1 MPRPTLGSTAKE
13 RLTNMGKAAQKQR
26 ETQQQREQ
34 ERENELRQAA
44 LQSASSLLD
53 RTGPSYQSHTPLA
66 QLMAEQEAE
75 RERVRQASQRANAS
89 IALSN
94 RAQATNQIQ
103 SQADRNDN
111 VARLALNRM
120 GTEQVEGIRDRL
132 QEQAASLDPVVNA
145 DQYNQ
150 TVKRGQLVQDVL
162 NNRREQDYYTGLNAR
177 IQQAQAGVDASGVS
191 AGLANRANI
200 PNRPKYDDLRTVAQY
215 LSMEADGSGMAER
228 YGNALDYKATQMT
241 QDEKNTVLYYI
252 GTGEY
257 DTAAQYLS
265 DLERTLNERA
275 NSGFQETMT
284 QWAQEHP
291 VQGALTNIFSWPLS
305 IPATVDNLGE
315 AVRQKITG
323 EYAPADVN
331 RDAYLGARIGTGTS
345 QGVQE
350 AAREAAT
357 DTFGNET
364 AGDVAAFLAGT
375 GLSIGQNLTQL
386 PLGALT
392 LPAMAAS
399 SSGTHTVNALDRGAS
414 PGQAA
419 ILGLSNG
426 IIEALTEKLPLENLY
441 RLVGQTGRQGAGQ
454 VVRGILRQMGT
465 EATEESI
472 SEIANNI
479 VDTAV
484 MGENSEY
491 RQYVNQLV
499 QNGVPQNEAEKQA
512 FLQFYVYNTLQA
524 AAGGALSG
532 GILGGGASAIN
543 AIANRN
549 SAPVD
554 TYQPI
559 RREDRGMLIPET
571 REATVTTE
579 ESGPISQDTQQT
591 TAPQIASTEDYIR
604 NTIGNGRVSAA
615 QMSRNVQGRGD
626 AASALSDMMS
636 RREVGVDAEGNLYR
650 TNQANHGAARETE
663 RFNPLEDIDQD
674 IRFDTVLPSVDNPSL
689 PVAESYIRETLGEK
703 RRSAAD
709 ISQALSGQQGAADAL
724 RGTATAPDAGDS
736 LKERQ
741 FQVIRE
747 SNPAQDDYHTWIRDA
762 NEIKTF
768 EETLQDS
775 DWADY
780 DEFNPD
786 YTMEQARYA
795 LESGEITV
803 YSSYPIEAGVF
814 VSPSRME
821 AESYSGNGQVYEQR
835 VPLTDVAWIDPTQGQ
850 YAPVQAVGPESSVE
864 NPNLSGAETR
874 NYEQTVSV
882 ENQITRPINGSPYIN
897 TKTYRAVASGE
908 SPISSYT
915 GYGMFADDPNAV
927 DMYGDSLYTVDNSA
941 LPSIDDFKAAIEN
954 AWNEDLESGMLPVS
968 IESLA
973 ENFTGEQIAET
984 FDPRNIVDGA
994 DAWDDPDLTTWAFDK
1009 GIFDGVPGVKTS
1021 DGSIVWDESVIQ
1033 QTDKN
1038 AEILGYDQAE
1048 QERAVRAEDSTGAAP
1063 YGFDPYSNM
1072 LNEYGAIPE
1081 GENPSRVIDVPVSTD
1096 GNDRV
1101 SRAARTVMEAEITPE
1116 NMLGEVADAIVRGD
1130 LSHEVVT
1137 DKAATARARKT
1148 VENKGW
1154 DGALEEF
1161 HQAARSGRLSKNNVA
1176 LGQVLLNN
1184 AMNSG
1189 DSQMAIDLLVDY
1201 ASLAT
1206 AAGQTLQA
1214 QRMLKK
1220 LTPEGQL
1227 YGIQRSVSNIQEELQ
1242 QKYRDKAPDL
1252 EIPEELIEN
1261 FRNATDQDGRDAAA
1275 DAIYK
1280 NIASQVPSTWA
1291 DKWNAWRYMAMLT
1304 NPRTHTRNI
1313 FGNLGFVPVRMVKDA
1328 IATTLEA
1335 GADLVL
1341 PGGIQR
1347 TKAPLN
1353 PLSRADRSLVRA
1365 ALSDVQNVQEQLLG
1379 SGKYADS
1386 ATGKIDDY
1394 RTIFKFKPLEA
1405 VRKGNSNL
1413 MEIEDSWF
1421 SKSAYAGALAGYLK
1435 ANGVTAQQMTDGT
1448 VSQETLDAGRTY
1460 AIEEAQKATYRDA
1473 NALSDFISNLR
1484 YRGSN
1489 PVGRAL
1495 NTVVEGVLPF
1505 RRTPANIL
1513 MRGVEYS
1520 PVGLLNGVKE
1530 AVWDV
1535 HRGNKTAAE
1544 AIDDISAGLT
1554 GTGLLALGAWL
1565 ASMGVVTGGGSGDD
1579 EQDAQNDLTGQQ
1591 NYAMT
1596 IGDKNFTLDWLAPEA
1611 LPFFVGVE
1619 AYNVMSDQSEG
1630 GVTLDNI
1637 LSAFERITDPMLE
1650 MSMLQGVQ
1658 DAIETVQYA
1667 DSGTLLKVAANSVLS
1682 YFTQALPTLFGQI
1695 ERTTEDQRYTTF
1707 MDRTNGVPTDIQYT
1721 VGQALNKV
1729 PGVEFQQ
1736 IPYIDAWGRTESTG
1750 NLLERSLN
1758 NFLNPSY
1765 TSTDQTTDTDR
1776 ELQRLYDVGQTGVF
1790 PDRTAQSQKVDG
1802 EYMTADQYF
1811 QYATTKGQTS
1821 YDVVTDMIN
1830 SDIYQNMTDE
1840 EKANAIKK
1848 AYQYAGHIAAQ
1859 EVNPDHESDSYVANA
1874 TNAQDTLGVS
1884 TGEYLLMYQEY
1895 GASKME
1901 RLSELVQDG
1910 MSITDAEHLVGEK
1923 NYGSSDIQEYN
1934 EFVSAGLSDSDAEN
1948 LVDAMASLK
1957 PAEGSE
1963 SVSSLQKYRT
1973 MVNTVSGEENQ
1984 MTALSQVM
1992 SESEYEKLSA
2002 GTDYGVSPNA
2012 YVTFKE
2018 TVTQYDAN
2026 GNGTLT
2032 QEEVE
2037 NALDSFGGGL
2047 TLPGDTRVTLTND
2060 QKAVL
2065 WQLQGKNWSPRNNP
2079 YNTAIGQRVYDA
2091 LHEETSEETSG
2102 IRLPMA

>member
-34 ERENELRQAA
+34 ERKNELRQAA
-44 LQSASSLLD
+44 LQSASSLLG
-53 RTGPSYQSHTPLA
+53 RTGPSYQSTTPLS

-75 RERVRQASQRANAS
+75 REQVRQASQRANAS

-94 RAQATNQIQ
+94 RAQTENQVQ
-103 SQADRNDN
+103 SAADRQRDIALSGMSTDQLVSLRNSLSDQAAEADPQLDPTRYDQIARQGQAVQTELDKRYSADYENAPLQWKLGQNVGYVGGRAAAGILGALEGLVDAGATALADERYGRLLPSVGLAQGIAELTGNDDVLQN
-111 VARLALNRM
+111 AAEQALTISPTNDFRQSIEERYTPGTIARGVGELADTVTNMAPSIAANIVLPGSGLPLM
-120 GTEQVEGIRDRL
+120 AAQAGGTSAQEAYQNGADL
-132 QEQAASLDPVVNA
+132 EQAATYGTASGALEAGTEMLFGGLAGLGRGVLDSSVGNVVNRAISRLGGTKAGQVMSGLAQNSLVRALA
-145 DQYNQ
+145 DSAGEGVEEAISTALSPYLQRAIYDPNAENATAEELIQ
-150 TVKRGQLVQDVL
+150 SALLGAAAGGVFQGLGAIA
-162 NNRREQDYYTGLNAR
+162 RR
-177 IQQAQAGVDASGVS
+177 AGVDA
-191 AGLANRANI
+191 
-200 PNRPKYDDLRTVAQY
+200 
-215 LSMEADGSGMAER
+215 GSTTPRE
-228 YGNALDYKATQMT
+228 
-241 QDEKNTVLYYI
+241 NTTI
-252 GTGEY
+252 
-257 DTAAQYLS
+257 Q
-265 DLERTLNERA
+265 
-275 NSGFQETMT
+275 
-284 QWAQEHP
+284 
-291 VQGALTNIFSWPLS
+291 
-305 IPATVDNLGE
+305 
-315 AVRQKITG
+315 
-323 EYAPADVN
+323 
-331 RDAYLGARIGTGTS
+331 
-345 QGVQE
+345 
-350 AAREAAT
+350 
-357 DTFGNET
+357 
-364 AGDVAAFLAGT
+364 
-375 GLSIGQNLTQL
+375 
-386 PLGALT
+386 
-392 LPAMAAS
+392 
-399 SSGTHTVNALDRGAS
+399 
-414 PGQAA
+414 
-419 ILGLSNG
+419 
-426 IIEALTEKLPLENLY
+426 
-441 RLVGQTGRQGAGQ
+441 
-454 VVRGILRQMGT
+454 
-465 EATEESI
+465 
-472 SEIANNI
+472 
-479 VDTAV
+479 
-484 MGENSEY
+484 
-491 RQYVNQLV
+491 
-499 QNGVPQNEAEKQA
+499 
-512 FLQFYVYNTLQA
+512 
-524 AAGGALSG
+524 
-532 GILGGGASAIN
+532 
-543 AIANRN
+543 
-549 SAPVD
+549 
-554 TYQPI
+554 
-559 RREDRGMLIPET
+559 REDRGMLIPET
-571 REATVTTE
+571 REAATSAAE
-579 ESGPISQDTQQT
+579 NGPISQDGQQVT
-591 TAPQIASTEDYIR
+591 GPQIAADGQNNTASTEE
-604 NTIGNGRVSAA
+604 TGN
-615 QMSRNVQGRGD
+615 RG
-626 AASALSDMMS
+626 
-636 RREVGVDAEGNLYR
+636 ETVGV
-650 TNQANHGAARETE
+650 
-663 RFNPLEDIDQD
+663 
-674 IRFDTVLPSVDNPSL
+674 
-689 PVAESYIRETLGEK
+689 
-703 RRSAAD
+703 
-709 ISQALSGQQGAADAL
+709 
-724 RGTATAPDAGDS
+724 
-736 LKERQ
+736 
-741 FQVIRE
+741 
-747 SNPAQDDYHTWIRDA
+747 
-762 NEIKTF
+762 
-768 EETLQDS
+768 
-775 DWADY
+775 
-780 DEFNPD
+780 
-786 YTMEQARYA
+786 
-795 LESGEITV
+795 
-803 YSSYPIEAGVF
+803 
-814 VSPSRME
+814 
-821 AESYSGNGQVYEQR
+821 
-835 VPLTDVAWIDPTQGQ
+835 
-850 YAPVQAVGPESSVE
+850 VQ
-864 NPNLSGAETR
+864 N
-874 NYEQTVSV
+874 
-882 ENQITRPINGSPYIN
+882 ITRPINGSPYVN

-915 GYGMFADDPNAV
+915 GYGMFADDPNSV

-941 LPSIDDFKAAIEN
+941 LPSIDDFKAAIAN

-984 FDPRNIVDGA
+984 FDPKNIVDGA

-1009 GIFDGVPGVKTS
+1009 GIFDDAPGVKTS
-1021 DGSIVWDESVIQ
+1021 DGSIVWDDSVIQ

-1038 AEILGYDQAE
+1038 AEVFGYDQVE

-1101 SRAARTVMEAEITPE
+1101 SRAARTVMEAETTPE

-1184 AMNSG
+1184 AMNAG

-1280 NIASQVPSTWA
+1280 SIAEQVPSTWM

-1341 PGGIQR
+1341 PGGIRR

-1495 NTVVEGVLPF
+1495 NTVVEGIMPF

-1579 EQDAQNDLTGQQ
+1579 EQEAQNDLTGQQ

-1682 YFTQALPTLFGQI
+1682 YFTQALPTLSGQI

-1721 VGQALNKV
+1721 IGQALNKV

-1765 TSTDQTTDTDR
+1765 TSTDQTTETDR
-1776 ELQRLYDVGQTGVF
+1776 ELQRLYDAGQTGVF

-1802 EYMTADQYF
+1802 EYMSADQYV

-1848 AYQYAGHIAAQ
+1848 AYQYAGHIAAR

-1923 NYGSSDIQEYN
+1923 NYGSSDIKEYN
-1934 EFVSAGLSDSDAEN
+1934 EFVSSGLSDSDAEN
-1948 LVDAMASLK
+1948 LVDALASLE

-1973 MVNTVSGEENQ
+1973 VVNTVSGDENQ

-2102 IRLPMA
+2102 LRLPMA

>member
-1 MPRPTLGSTAKE
+1 MSVLSQAIDRIRAGERVSATTGKISLGQAIQNAKTAQQE
-13 RLTNMGKAAQKQR
+13 REDAQAQR
-26 ETQQQREQ
+26 ET
-34 ERENELRQAA
+34 ELRQTV
-44 LQSASSLLD
+44 LRNMTSLLD
-53 RTGPSYQSHTPLA
+53 RTAPSYQGSTPLA
-66 QLMAEQEAE
+66 QAMERREAE
-75 RERVRQASQRANAS
+75 RAKLAAAQQVVEGNNILSTQRTQANPIQAEARRQED
-89 IALSN
+89 L
-94 RAQATNQIQ
+94 TNL
-103 SQADRNDN
+103 
-111 VARLALNRM
+111 VLNRM
-120 GTEQVEGIRDRL
+120 ETDDLVSLRDNLRDRASAL
-132 QEQAASLDPVVNA
+132 DPALNPAEYNQTAKRGQMVDSVLDQRYRADYENAPFTWKAGQNLGYVTNRAAAGLLGAAEGLGDAGATMLADSRYRFLPSVGLVQGISGLLGEGDTLKETAEYALSHSPANEYRRSIEERYTPGAIARGVGELADTVTNMAPSIAANVLLPGAGLPLMAAQAGGSAAQDAYQNGATLEQAATYGTASGALEAGTEMLFGGLAGLGRGVLDSSVGSVVNQAINRLGGTKAGQVMSGLAQNSLVRALA
-145 DQYNQ
+145 DSAGEGVEEVISTALSPYLERAIYDPDAENA
-150 TVKRGQLVQDVL
+150 TAEELVQSALLGAAAGGVFQGL
-162 NNRREQDYYTGLNAR
+162 GAIARR
-177 IQQAQAGVDASGVS
+177 AGVDA
-191 AGLANRANI
+191 
-200 PNRPKYDDLRTVAQY
+200 
-215 LSMEADGSGMAER
+215 GSTTPRE
-228 YGNALDYKATQMT
+228 
-241 QDEKNTVLYYI
+241 NTTI
-252 GTGEY
+252 
-257 DTAAQYLS
+257 Q
-265 DLERTLNERA
+265 
-275 NSGFQETMT
+275 
-284 QWAQEHP
+284 
-291 VQGALTNIFSWPLS
+291 
-305 IPATVDNLGE
+305 
-315 AVRQKITG
+315 
-323 EYAPADVN
+323 
-331 RDAYLGARIGTGTS
+331 
-345 QGVQE
+345 
-350 AAREAAT
+350 
-357 DTFGNET
+357 
-364 AGDVAAFLAGT
+364 
-375 GLSIGQNLTQL
+375 
-386 PLGALT
+386 
-392 LPAMAAS
+392 
-399 SSGTHTVNALDRGAS
+399 
-414 PGQAA
+414 
-419 ILGLSNG
+419 
-426 IIEALTEKLPLENLY
+426 
-441 RLVGQTGRQGAGQ
+441 
-454 VVRGILRQMGT
+454 
-465 EATEESI
+465 
-472 SEIANNI
+472 
-479 VDTAV
+479 
-484 MGENSEY
+484 
-491 RQYVNQLV
+491 
-499 QNGVPQNEAEKQA
+499 
-512 FLQFYVYNTLQA
+512 
-524 AAGGALSG
+524 
-532 GILGGGASAIN
+532 
-543 AIANRN
+543 
-549 SAPVD
+549 
-554 TYQPI
+554 
-559 RREDRGMLIPET
+559 REDRGMLIPET
-571 REATVTTE
+571 RAATVTTE

-615 QMSRNVQGRGD
+615 QMSQNVQGRAD

-650 TNQANHGAARETE
+650 TNQANHGAAQETE

-674 IRFDTVLPSVDNPSL
+674 IRFDTVLPSVEDPNL
-689 PVAESYIRETLGEK
+689 PGGDRSY
-703 RRSAAD
+703 
-709 ISQALSGQQGAADAL
+709 GQ
-724 RGTATAPDAGDS
+724 S
-736 LKERQ
+736 
-741 FQVIRE
+741 V
-747 SNPAQDDYHTWIRDA
+747 
-762 NEIKTF
+762 
-768 EETLQDS
+768 
-775 DWADY
+775 
-780 DEFNPD
+780 
-786 YTMEQARYA
+786 
-795 LESGEITV
+795 SGE
-803 YSSYPIEAGVF
+803 
-814 VSPSRME
+814 
-821 AESYSGNGQVYEQR
+821 
-835 VPLTDVAWIDPTQGQ
+835 
-850 YAPVQAVGPESSVE
+850 
-864 NPNLSGAETR
+864 
-874 NYEQTVSV
+874 
-882 ENQITRPINGSPYIN
+882 NQNITRPINGSPYVN

-915 GYGMFADDPNAV
+915 GYGMFADDPNTV

-941 LPSIDDFKAAIEN
+941 LPSIDDFKAAIAN

-984 FDPRNIVDGA
+984 FDPKNIVDGA

-1038 AEILGYDQAE
+1038 AEIFGYDQAE

-1184 AMNSG
+1184 AMNAG

-1227 YGIQRSVSNIQEELQ
+1227 YGILRSVSNIQEELQ

-1261 FRNATDQDGRDAAA
+1261 FRNATDQDGRDSAME
-1275 DAIYK
+1275 AIYV
-1280 NIASQVPSTWA
+1280 NIASQVPSTWM

-1304 NPRTHTRNI
+1304 NPRTHIRNV

-1353 PLSRADRSLVRA
+1353 PLSLADRSLVQA
-1365 ALSDVQNVQEQLLG
+1365 AYSDVQNVQKQLLG

-1386 ATGKIDDY
+1386 ATGKIEDY

-1413 MEIEDSWF
+1413 MEVEDSWF
-1421 SKSAYAGALAGYLK
+1421 SKTAYAGALAGYLK

-1448 VSQETLDAGRTY
+1448 VNQETLDAGRTY
-1460 AIEEAQKATYRDA
+1460 AIKEAQKATYRDA

-1489 PVGRAL
+1489 PVGRSL
-1495 NTVVEGVLPF
+1495 NTVVEGILPF

-1721 VGQALNKV
+1721 IGQALNKV

-1802 EYMTADQYF
+1802 EYMSADQYV

-1910 MSITDAEHLVGEK
+1910 MNITDAEHLVGEK
-1923 NYGSSDIQEYN
+1923 NYGSSDIKEYN
-1934 EFVSAGLSDSDAEN
+1934 EFVSAGLSDSDAES
-1948 LVDAMASLK
+1948 LVDALASLE

-1973 MVNTVSGEENQ
+1973 VVNTVSGDENQ

-1992 SESEYEKLSA
+1992 SESEYEKLST
-2002 GTDYGVSPNA
+2002 GTNYGVSPNA

-2091 LHEETSEETSG
+2091 LHEETADETSG
-2102 IRLPMA
+2102 LRLPMA

>member
-1 MPRPTLGSTAKE
+1 MSVLSQAIDRIRAGERVSATTGKISLGQAIQNAKTAQQE
-13 RLTNMGKAAQKQR
+13 REDAQAQR
-26 ETQQQREQ
+26 ET
-34 ERENELRQAA
+34 ELRQTV
-44 LQSASSLLD
+44 LRNMTSLLD
-53 RTGPSYQSHTPLA
+53 RTAPSYQGSTPLA
-66 QLMAEQEAE
+66 QAMERREAE
-75 RERVRQASQRANAS
+75 RAKLAAAQQVVEGNNILSTQRTQANPIQAEARRQED
-89 IALSN
+89 L
-94 RAQATNQIQ
+94 TNL
-103 SQADRNDN
+103 
-111 VARLALNRM
+111 VLNRM
-120 GTEQVEGIRDRL
+120 ETDDLVSLRDNLRDRASAL
-132 QEQAASLDPVVNA
+132 DPALNPAEYNQTAKRGQMVDSVLDQRYRADYENAPFTWKAGQNLGYVTNRAAAGLLGAAEGLGDAGATMLADSRYRFLPSVGLVQGISGLLGEGDTLKETAEYALSHSPANEYRRSIEERYTPGAIARGVGELADTVTNMAPSIAANVLLPGAGLPLMAAQAGGSAAQDAYQNGATLEQAATYGTASGALEAGTEMLFGGLAGLGRGVLDSSVGSVVNQAINRLGGTKAGQVMSGLAQNSLVRALA
-145 DQYNQ
+145 DSAGEGVEEVISTALSPYLERAIYDPDAENA
-150 TVKRGQLVQDVL
+150 TAEELVQSALLGAAAGGVFQGL
-162 NNRREQDYYTGLNAR
+162 GAIARR
-177 IQQAQAGVDASGVS
+177 AGVDA
-191 AGLANRANI
+191 
-200 PNRPKYDDLRTVAQY
+200 
-215 LSMEADGSGMAER
+215 GSTTPRE
-228 YGNALDYKATQMT
+228 
-241 QDEKNTVLYYI
+241 NTTI
-252 GTGEY
+252 
-257 DTAAQYLS
+257 Q
-265 DLERTLNERA
+265 
-275 NSGFQETMT
+275 
-284 QWAQEHP
+284 
-291 VQGALTNIFSWPLS
+291 
-305 IPATVDNLGE
+305 
-315 AVRQKITG
+315 
-323 EYAPADVN
+323 
-331 RDAYLGARIGTGTS
+331 
-345 QGVQE
+345 
-350 AAREAAT
+350 
-357 DTFGNET
+357 
-364 AGDVAAFLAGT
+364 
-375 GLSIGQNLTQL
+375 
-386 PLGALT
+386 
-392 LPAMAAS
+392 
-399 SSGTHTVNALDRGAS
+399 
-414 PGQAA
+414 
-419 ILGLSNG
+419 
-426 IIEALTEKLPLENLY
+426 
-441 RLVGQTGRQGAGQ
+441 
-454 VVRGILRQMGT
+454 
-465 EATEESI
+465 
-472 SEIANNI
+472 
-479 VDTAV
+479 
-484 MGENSEY
+484 
-491 RQYVNQLV
+491 
-499 QNGVPQNEAEKQA
+499 
-512 FLQFYVYNTLQA
+512 
-524 AAGGALSG
+524 
-532 GILGGGASAIN
+532 
-543 AIANRN
+543 
-549 SAPVD
+549 
-554 TYQPI
+554 
-559 RREDRGMLIPET
+559 REDRGMLIPET
-571 REATVTTE
+571 RAATVTTE

-615 QMSRNVQGRGD
+615 QMSQNVQGRAD

-650 TNQANHGAARETE
+650 TNQANHGAAQETE

-674 IRFDTVLPSVDNPSL
+674 IRFDTVLPSVEDPNL
-689 PVAESYIRETLGEK
+689 PGGDRSY
-703 RRSAAD
+703 
-709 ISQALSGQQGAADAL
+709 GQ
-724 RGTATAPDAGDS
+724 S
-736 LKERQ
+736 
-741 FQVIRE
+741 V
-747 SNPAQDDYHTWIRDA
+747 
-762 NEIKTF
+762 
-768 EETLQDS
+768 
-775 DWADY
+775 
-780 DEFNPD
+780 
-786 YTMEQARYA
+786 
-795 LESGEITV
+795 SGE
-803 YSSYPIEAGVF
+803 
-814 VSPSRME
+814 
-821 AESYSGNGQVYEQR
+821 
-835 VPLTDVAWIDPTQGQ
+835 
-850 YAPVQAVGPESSVE
+850 
-864 NPNLSGAETR
+864 
-874 NYEQTVSV
+874 
-882 ENQITRPINGSPYIN
+882 NQNITRPINGSPYVN

-915 GYGMFADDPNAV
+915 GYGMFADDPNTV

-941 LPSIDDFKAAIEN
+941 LPSIDDFKAAIAN

-984 FDPRNIVDGA
+984 FDPKNIVDGA

-1038 AEILGYDQAE
+1038 AEIFGYDQAE

-1184 AMNSG
+1184 AMNAG

-1227 YGIQRSVSNIQEELQ
+1227 YGILRSVSNIQEELQ

-1261 FRNATDQDGRDAAA
+1261 FRNATDQDGRDSAME
-1275 DAIYK
+1275 AIYV
-1280 NIASQVPSTWA
+1280 NIASQVPSTWM
-1291 DKWNAWRYMAMLT
+1291 DKWNAWRYMSMLT
-1304 NPRTHTRNI
+1304 NPRTHIRNV

-1353 PLSRADRSLVRA
+1353 PLSLADRSLVQA
-1365 ALSDVQNVQEQLLG
+1365 AYSDVQNVQKQLLG

-1386 ATGKIDDY
+1386 ATGKIEDY

-1413 MEIEDSWF
+1413 MEVEDSWF
-1421 SKSAYAGALAGYLK
+1421 SKTAYAGALAGYLK

-1448 VSQETLDAGRTY
+1448 VNQETLDAGRTY
-1460 AIEEAQKATYRDA
+1460 AIKEAQKATYRDA

-1489 PVGRAL
+1489 PVGRSL
-1495 NTVVEGVLPF
+1495 NTVVEGILPF

-1721 VGQALNKV
+1721 IGQALNKV

-1802 EYMTADQYF
+1802 EYMSADQYV

-1910 MSITDAEHLVGEK
+1910 MNITDAEHLVGEK
-1923 NYGSSDIQEYN
+1923 NYGSSDIKEYN
-1934 EFVSAGLSDSDAEN
+1934 EFVSAGLSDSDAES
-1948 LVDAMASLK
+1948 LVDALASLE

-1973 MVNTVSGEENQ
+1973 VVNTVSGDENQ

-1992 SESEYEKLSA
+1992 SESEYEKLST
-2002 GTDYGVSPNA
+2002 GTNYGVSPNA

-2091 LHEETSEETSG
+2091 LHEETADETSG
-2102 IRLPMA
+2102 LRLPMA